1 MENPTLLYT
10 ILAGGS
16 VVLALIGLY
25 FVIRIWIKWEDLDM
39 DAIQARVFLNKKFI
53 ERNWL
58 YVFFAGASITAHQL
72 IKFLTSSYYVSSPWL
87 NQLSYIMEF
96 LAFVLLIMLAYEWFK
111 VLHIKK

>member
-1 MENPTLLYT
+1 MENPTQFYT

-25 FVIRIWIKWEDLDM
+25 FVIRIWIKWEDLDI
-39 DAIQARVFLNKKFI
+39 DVIQARIFLNKKFI

-58 YVFFAGASITAHQL
+58 YVFLAGASITVHQL
-72 IKFLTSSYYVSSPWL
+72 INFLNFSNYVSSQWL
-87 NQLSYIMEF
+87 NQLSYIIEF
-96 LAFVLLIMLAYEWFK
+96 LGLVLLVMLAHEWFM

>member
-25 FVIRIWIKWEDLDM
+25 FVIRIWIKWEYLDM
-39 DAIQARVFLNKKFI
+39 DVIQARVFLNKKFI

-58 YVFFAGASITAHQL
+58 YVFLAGASITVHQL
-72 IKFLTSSYYVSSPWL
+72 IKFLTSSNYVSSPWL
-87 NQLSYIMEF
+87 NQISYIIEF
-96 LAFVLLIMLAYEWFK
+96 LVLVLLVMLAYEWFM